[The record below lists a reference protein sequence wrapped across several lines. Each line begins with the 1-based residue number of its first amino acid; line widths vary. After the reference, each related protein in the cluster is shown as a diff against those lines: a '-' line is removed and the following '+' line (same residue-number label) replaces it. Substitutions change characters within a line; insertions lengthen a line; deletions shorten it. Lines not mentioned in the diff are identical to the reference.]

1 MGLIT
6 LSEVRPGLKLGNDV
20 HTSRGNVLLQKG
32 KVILPKDIEVL
43 KAFLVHQVDIDQERV
58 GASNTGSRGT
68 STASAN
74 NVVEKNGERSSR
86 GAGAVIAPIV
96 SSLHEEYEKMVAMTK
111 NAFLSSLAAELPVYE
126 LRTQLEAMFVHLKQY
141 NVLTFSP
148 RVMHEHDYVYH
159 HAVLSAITSYQLA
172 QWMELPSKDWM
183 QVAFAGLFH
192 DIGNNKVDP
201 LILHKPSALTV
212 EEQEEIRQ
220 HTKYGYQV
228 LKQAKAINEGA
239 RLAALQHHEKV
250 DGSGYPLQLSGT
262 QIHIYAKIVAIAD
275 IFHAMT
281 LEKIYRKA
289 QSPYL
294 VLEQIQS
301 EAFGKLDPTIV
312 NVFIQR
318 STQIHN
324 GIRVRL
330 SNNLFGEIIFS
341 DRDHP
346 TRPMVSVEGSI
357 INLMQQRQ
365 LHIQEVIR
373 S

>member
-6 LSEVRPGLKLGNDV
+6 LSEVKPGLKLGNDV
-20 HTSRGNVLLQKG
+20 QTLRGNVLFQKG
-32 KVILPKDIEVL
+32 KVILPKDVEVL
-43 KAFLVHQVDIDQERV
+43 RAFMIHQVDIEQERT
-58 GASNTGSRGT
+58 GTSSTGSKASST
-68 STASAN
+68 SSGHAGN
-74 NVVEKNGERSSR
+74 EKNGER
-86 GAGAVIAPIV
+86 AGKGGSAISTPVLP
-96 SSLHEEYEKMVAMTK
+96 SLHEEYEKMVGLTK
-111 NAFLSSLAAELPVYE
+111 KAFLSSLAAELPVYE
-126 LRTQLEAMFVHLKQY
+126 LRTQLEALFVHLKQY

-148 RVMHEHDYVYH
+148 RVIQEHDYVYH
-159 HAVLSAITSYQLA
+159 HAVLSAMTSYQLA
-172 QWMELPSKDWM
+172 QWMDLPSKDWM

-192 DIGNNKVDP
+192 DIGNSKVDP
-201 LILHKPSALTV
+201 QILHKPSTLTAS
-212 EEQEEIRQ
+212 EQAEIRQ

-301 EAFGKLDPTIV
+301 EAFGKLDPAIV

-324 GIRVRL
+324 GIRVKL
-330 SNNLFGEIIFS
+330 SNNQIGEIIFS

-346 TRPMVSVEGSI
+346 TRPMVSVEGTI

-365 LHIQEVIR
+365 LHIQEVIG
-373 S
+373 

>member
-6 LSEVRPGLKLGNDV
+6 LSEVKPGLKLGNDV
-20 HTSRGNVLLQKG
+20 HTVRGNVLFQKG
-32 KVILPKDIEVL
+32 KVILPKDVEVL
-43 KAFLVHQVDIDQERV
+43 RAFMIHQIDIEQERV
-58 GASNTGSRGT
+58 GTNGAGTKAVAST
-68 STASAN
+68 SS
-74 NVVEKNGERSSR
+74 EKNGDQYGKGSITVS
-86 GAGAVIAPIV
+86 APAV
-96 SSLHEEYEKMVAMTK
+96 SSLHEEYEKMVGLTR
-111 NAFLSSLAAELPVYE
+111 NAFQSSLAAELPVYE
-126 LRTQLEAMFVHLKQY
+126 LRTQLEALFVHLKQY

-148 RVMHEHDYVYH
+148 RVMQEHDYVYH
-159 HAVLSAITSYQLA
+159 HAVLSAMTSYQLA
-172 QWMELPSKDWM
+172 QWVELPSKDWM

-192 DIGNNKVDP
+192 DIGNSKVDP
-201 LILHKPSALTV
+201 QILHKPTALTAS
-212 EEQEEIRQ
+212 EQEEIRQ

-294 VLEQIQS
+294 VLEQIKS
-301 EAFGKLDPTIV
+301 EAFGKLDPAIV

-324 GIRVRL
+324 GIRVKL
-330 SNNLFGEIIFS
+330 SNNQIGEIIFS

-346 TRPMVSVEGSI
+346 TRPMVSVEGTI

-365 LHIQEVIR
+365 LYIQEVIG
-373 S
+373 

>member
-6 LSEVRPGLKLGNDV
+6 LSEVKPGLKLGNDV
-20 HTSRGNVLLQKG
+20 HTVRGNVLFQKG
-32 KVILPKDIEVL
+32 KVILPKDVEVL
-43 KAFLVHQVDIDQERV
+43 RAFMIHQIDIEQERV
-58 GASNTGSRGT
+58 GTNGAGTKAGAST
-68 STASAN
+68 SG
-74 NVVEKNGERSSR
+74 EKNGDQTGKGSI
-86 GAGAVIAPIV
+86 AVSAPTV
-96 SSLHEEYEKMVAMTK
+96 SSLHEEYEKMVVMTR
-111 NAFLSSLAAELPVYE
+111 NAFQSSLAAELPVYE
-126 LRTQLEAMFVHLKQY
+126 LRTQLEALFVHLKQY

-148 RVMHEHDYVYH
+148 RVMQEHDYVYH
-159 HAVLSAITSYQLA
+159 HAVLSAMTSYQLA

-192 DIGNNKVDP
+192 DIGNSKVDP
-201 LILHKPSALTV
+201 QILHKPTALTAS
-212 EEQEEIRQ
+212 EQEEIRQ

-294 VLEQIQS
+294 VLEQIKS
-301 EAFGKLDPTIV
+301 EAFGKLDPAIV

-324 GIRVRL
+324 GIRVKL
-330 SNNLFGEIIFS
+330 SNNQVGEIIFS

-346 TRPMVSVEGSI
+346 TRPMVSVEGTI

-365 LHIQEVIR
+365 LYIQEVIG
-373 S
+373 

>member
-6 LSEVRPGLKLGNDV
+6 LSEVKPGLKLGNDV
-20 HTSRGNVLLQKG
+20 HTVRGNVLFQKG
-32 KVILPKDIEVL
+32 KVILPKDVEVL
-43 KAFLVHQVDIDQERV
+43 RAFMIHQIDIEQERLGTN
-58 GASNTGSRGT
+58 GAGT
-68 STASAN
+68 KAAASPSG
-74 NVVEKNGERSSR
+74 EKNGDQTGKGSIAVSSP
-86 GAGAVIAPIV
+86 AV
-96 SSLHEEYEKMVAMTK
+96 SSLHEEYEKMVGLTR
-111 NAFLSSLAAELPVYE
+111 NAFQSSLAAELPVYE
-126 LRTQLEAMFVHLKQY
+126 LRTQLEALFVHLKQY

-148 RVMHEHDYVYH
+148 RVMQEHDYVYH
-159 HAVLSAITSYQLA
+159 HAVLSAMTSYQLA
-172 QWMELPSKDWM
+172 QWIELPSKDWM

-192 DIGNNKVDP
+192 DIGNSKVDP
-201 LILHKPSALTV
+201 QILHKPTALTAS
-212 EEQEEIRQ
+212 EQEEIRQ

-294 VLEQIQS
+294 VLEQIKS
-301 EAFGKLDPTIV
+301 EAFGKLDPAIV

-324 GIRVRL
+324 GIRVKL
-330 SNNLFGEIIFS
+330 SNNQIGEIIFS

-346 TRPMVSVEGSI
+346 TRPMVSVEGTI

-365 LHIQEVIR
+365 LYIQEVIG
-373 S
+373 

>member
-1 MGLIT
+1 MGLIA
-6 LSEVRPGLKLGNDV
+6 LSEVKPGLKLGNDV
-20 HTSRGNVLLQKG
+20 HTIRGNVLFQKG
-32 KVILPKDIEVL
+32 KVILPKDVEVL
-43 KAFLVHQVDIDQERV
+43 RAFMIHQVVIEQER
-58 GASNTGSRGT
+58 AGT
-68 STASAN
+68 SSAGSKASSTSAGSPGTD
-74 NVVEKNGERSSR
+74 KNEQTVKGGGTVS
-86 GAGAVIAPIV
+86 APVI
-96 SSLHEEYEKMVAMTK
+96 SSLHEEYEKMVGLTK

-126 LRTQLEAMFVHLKQY
+126 LRTQLEALFTYLKQY

-148 RVMHEHDYVYH
+148 RLMKEHDYVYH
-159 HAVLSAITSYQLA
+159 HAVLSAMTSYQLA
-172 QWMELPSKDWM
+172 QWIDLPSKDWM

-192 DIGNNKVDP
+192 DIGNSKVDP
-201 LILHKPSALTV
+201 QILHKPSTLTTS
-212 EEQEEIRQ
+212 EQEEIRQ

-301 EAFGKLDPTIV
+301 EAFGKLDPAIV
-312 NVFIQR
+312 NVFVQR

-324 GIRVRL
+324 GIRVKL
-330 SNNLFGEIIFS
+330 SDNQIGEIIFS

-346 TRPMVSVEGSI
+346 TRPMVSIEGTI

-365 LHIQEVIR
+365 LHIQEVIG
-373 S
+373 

>member
-6 LSEVRPGLKLGNDV
+6 LSEVKPGLKLGSDV
-20 HTSRGNVLLQKG
+20 QTLRGNVLLQKG
-32 KVILPKDIEVL
+32 KVILPKDVEVL
-43 KAFLVHQVDIDQERV
+43 RAFMIHQIDIEQDKV
-58 GASNTGSRGT
+58 GAGSNSSSKGAAASGT
-68 STASAN
+68 TVAT
-74 NVVEKNGERSSR
+74 EKSGERTGTLVS
-86 GAGAVIAPIV
+86 APV
-96 SSLHEEYEKMVAMTK
+96 STLQDEYEKMVILTK

-126 LRTQLEAMFVHLKQY
+126 LRTQLETLFGHLKQY

-148 RVMHEHDYVYH
+148 RAMKEHDYIYH

-172 QWMELPSKDWM
+172 QWLDLPSKDWM

-201 LILHKPSALTV
+201 QILHKPSSLTA

-220 HTKYGYQV
+220 HTKYGYQI

-250 DGSGYPLQLSGT
+250 DGSGYPLHLTGT

-281 LEKIYRKA
+281 LDRIYRKA
-289 QSPYL
+289 QSPYR
-294 VLEQIQS
+294 VLDQIQS
-301 EAFGKLDPTIV
+301 EAFGKLDPSIV
-312 NVFIQR
+312 NAFVQR

-324 GIRVRL
+324 GIRVKL
-330 SNNLFGEIIFS
+330 SNNQIGEIVFS

-346 TRPMVSVEGSI
+346 TRPMVSVEGTI

-365 LHIQEVIR
+365 LYIQEVLG
-373 S
+373 

>member
-6 LSEVRPGLKLGNDV
+6 LSEVKPGLKLGNDV
-20 HTSRGNVLLQKG
+20 HTVRGNVLFQKG
-32 KVILPKDIEVL
+32 KVILPKDVEVL
-43 KAFLVHQVDIDQERV
+43 RAFMIHQIDIEQERV
-58 GASNTGSRGT
+58 GTNGAGTKAAASKSG
-68 STASAN
+68 
-74 NVVEKNGERSSR
+74 EKNGDQTGKGSIAVSSP
-86 GAGAVIAPIV
+86 AV
-96 SSLHEEYEKMVAMTK
+96 SSLHEEYEKMVGLTR
-111 NAFLSSLAAELPVYE
+111 NAFQSSLAAELPVYE
-126 LRTQLEAMFVHLKQY
+126 LRTQLEALFVHLKQY

-148 RVMHEHDYVYH
+148 RVMQEHDYVYH
-159 HAVLSAITSYQLA
+159 HAVLSAMTSYQLA
-172 QWMELPSKDWM
+172 QWIELPSKDWM

-192 DIGNNKVDP
+192 DIGNSKVDP
-201 LILHKPSALTV
+201 QILHKPTALTAS
-212 EEQEEIRQ
+212 EQEEIRQ

-294 VLEQIQS
+294 VLEQIKS
-301 EAFGKLDPTIV
+301 EAFGKLDPAIV

-324 GIRVRL
+324 GIRVKL
-330 SNNLFGEIIFS
+330 SNNQIGEIIFS

-346 TRPMVSVEGSI
+346 TRPMVSVEGTI

-365 LHIQEVIR
+365 LYIQEVIG
-373 S
+373 

>member
-1 MGLIT
+1 MGLIA
-6 LSEVRPGLKLGNDV
+6 LSEVKPGLKLGSDV
-20 HTSRGNVLLQKG
+20 QTLRGNVLLQKG
-32 KVILPKDIEVL
+32 KIILPKDVEVL
-43 KAFLVHQVDIDQERV
+43 RAFMIHQIDIEQEKV
-58 GASNTGSRGT
+58 AAGSSSSSKGVAGASGT
-68 STASAN
+68 AA
-74 NVVEKNGERSSR
+74 VAEKSGERTGTLVS
-86 GAGAVIAPIV
+86 APV
-96 SSLHEEYEKMVAMTK
+96 STLQDEYEKMVTMTK
-111 NAFLSSLAAELPVYE
+111 KAFLSSLAAELPVYE
-126 LRTQLEAMFVHLKQY
+126 LRTQLETLFVHLKQY

-148 RVMHEHDYVYH
+148 RVMKEHDYIYH

-172 QWMELPSKDWM
+172 QWVDLPSKDWM

-201 LILHKPSALTV
+201 QILHKPSSLTV

-220 HTKYGYQV
+220 HTKYGYQI

-250 DGSGYPLQLSGT
+250 DGSGYPLHLTGT

-281 LEKIYRKA
+281 LERIYRKA

-294 VLEQIQS
+294 VLDQIQS
-301 EAFGKLDPTIV
+301 EAFGKLDPSIV
-312 NVFIQR
+312 NTFVQR

-324 GIRVRL
+324 GIRVKL
-330 SNNLFGEIIFS
+330 SNNQIGEIIFS

-346 TRPMVSVEGSI
+346 TRPMVSVEGTI

-365 LHIQEVIR
+365 LYIQEVLG
-373 S
+373 

>member
-6 LSEVRPGLKLGNDV
+6 LSKVKPGLKLGSDV
-20 HTSRGNVLLQKG
+20 QTLRGNVLLQKG
-32 KVILPKDIEVL
+32 KVILPKDMEVL
-43 KAFLVHQVDIDQERV
+43 RAFMIQQVDIEQERMASSSTGTK
-58 GASNTGSRGT
+58 GASVSAGS
-68 STASAN
+68 SAN
-74 NVVEKNGERSSR
+74 DNNGER
-86 GAGAVIAPIV
+86 AGKTGNVTTTPV
-96 SSLHEEYEKMVAMTK
+96 VTSLQDEYEKMVGLTK

-126 LRTQLEAMFVHLKQY
+126 LRTQLEAVFAHLKQY

-148 RVMHEHDYVYH
+148 RVMQEHDYVYH

-172 QWMELPSKDWM
+172 QWIDLPSKDWM

-201 LILHKPSALTV
+201 QILHKPSTLTAT
-212 EEQEEIRQ
+212 EQEEIRQ
-220 HTKYGYQV
+220 HTKYGYQI
-228 LKQAKAINEGA
+228 LKQAKSINEGA

-301 EAFGKLDPTIV
+301 EAFGKLDPAIV
-312 NVFIQR
+312 SVFVQR

-324 GIRVRL
+324 GIRVKL
-330 SNNLFGEIIFS
+330 SNNQIGEIVFS

-346 TRPMVSVEGSI
+346 TRPMVSVEGTI

-365 LHIQEVIR
+365 LHIQEVIG
-373 S
+373 

>member
-6 LSEVRPGLKLGNDV
+6 LSEVKPGLKLGNDV
-20 HTSRGNVLLQKG
+20 HTVRGNVLFQKG
-32 KVILPKDIEVL
+32 KVILPKDVEVL
-43 KAFLVHQVDIDQERV
+43 RAFMIHQIDIEQERV
-58 GASNTGSRGT
+58 GTNGAGTKAVASTNG
-68 STASAN
+68 
-74 NVVEKNGERSSR
+74 EKNGDQTGKGSIAVSSP
-86 GAGAVIAPIV
+86 AV
-96 SSLHEEYEKMVAMTK
+96 SSLHEEYEKMVGLTR
-111 NAFLSSLAAELPVYE
+111 NAFQSSLAAELPVYE
-126 LRTQLEAMFVHLKQY
+126 LRTQLEALFVHLKQY

-148 RVMHEHDYVYH
+148 RVMQEHDYVYH
-159 HAVLSAITSYQLA
+159 HAVLSAMTSYQLA
-172 QWMELPSKDWM
+172 QWIELPSKDWM

-192 DIGNNKVDP
+192 DIGNSKVDP
-201 LILHKPSALTV
+201 QILHKPTALTAS
-212 EEQEEIRQ
+212 EQEEIRQ

-294 VLEQIQS
+294 VLEQIKS
-301 EAFGKLDPTIV
+301 EAFGKLDPAIV

-324 GIRVRL
+324 GIRVKL
-330 SNNLFGEIIFS
+330 SNNQIGEIIFS

-346 TRPMVSVEGSI
+346 TRPMVSVEGTI

-365 LHIQEVIR
+365 LYIQEVIG
-373 S
+373 

>member
-6 LSEVRPGLKLGNDV
+6 LSEVKPGLKLGNDV
-20 HTSRGNVLLQKG
+20 HTVRGNVLFQKG
-32 KVILPKDIEVL
+32 KVILPKDVEVL
-43 KAFLVHQVDIDQERV
+43 RAFMIHQIDIEQERV
-58 GASNTGSRGT
+58 GTNGAGAKAVASTNG
-68 STASAN
+68 
-74 NVVEKNGERSSR
+74 EKNGDQTGKGSIAVSSP
-86 GAGAVIAPIV
+86 AV
-96 SSLHEEYEKMVAMTK
+96 SSLHEEYEKMVGLTR
-111 NAFLSSLAAELPVYE
+111 NAFQSSLAAELPVYE
-126 LRTQLEAMFVHLKQY
+126 LRTQLEALFVHLKQY

-148 RVMHEHDYVYH
+148 RVMQEHDYVYH
-159 HAVLSAITSYQLA
+159 HAVLSAMTSYQLA
-172 QWMELPSKDWM
+172 QWIELPSKDWM

-192 DIGNNKVDP
+192 DIGNSKVDP
-201 LILHKPSALTV
+201 QILHKPTALTAS
-212 EEQEEIRQ
+212 EQEEIRQ

-294 VLEQIQS
+294 VLEQIKS
-301 EAFGKLDPTIV
+301 EAFGKLDPAIV

-324 GIRVRL
+324 GIRVKL
-330 SNNLFGEIIFS
+330 SNNQIGEIIFS

-346 TRPMVSVEGSI
+346 TRPMVSVEGTI

-365 LHIQEVIR
+365 LYIQEVIG
-373 S
+373 

>member
-6 LSEVRPGLKLGNDV
+6 LSEVKPGLKLGSDV
-20 HTSRGNVLLQKG
+20 QTSRGNVLLQKG
-32 KVILPKDIEVL
+32 KIILPKDMEVL
-43 KAFLVHQVDIDQERV
+43 RAFLIHQVDIEQERTGNNSGGSKGV
-58 GASNTGSRGT
+58 TGPSGALGT
-68 STASAN
+68 AVA
-74 NVVEKNGERSSR
+74 EKNGDRTST
-86 GAGAVIAPIV
+86 IV
-96 SSLHEEYEKMVAMTK
+96 SAPVITLQDEYEKMVTLTK

-126 LRTQLEAMFVHLKQY
+126 LRTQLEALFVHLKQY

-148 RVMHEHDYVYH
+148 RNMKEHDYVYH

-172 QWMELPSKDWM
+172 QWIDLPSKDWM

-201 LILHKPSALTV
+201 QILHKPSSLTA

-220 HTKYGYQV
+220 HTKYGYQI
-228 LKQAKAINEGA
+228 LKQVKAINEGA

-250 DGSGYPLQLSGT
+250 DGSGYPLQLTGT

-301 EAFGKLDPTIV
+301 EAFGKLEPSIV
-312 NVFIQR
+312 NMFVQR

-324 GIRVRL
+324 GIRVKL
-330 SNNLFGEIIFS
+330 SNNQIGEIIFS

-365 LHIQEVIR
+365 LYIQEVVG
-373 S
+373 

>member
-1 MGLIT
+1 MGLVT
-6 LSEVRPGLKLGNDV
+6 LSEVKPGLKLGSDV
-20 HTSRGNVLLQKG
+20 QTLRGNVLLHKG
-32 KVILPKDIEVL
+32 KIILPKDMEVL
-43 KAFLVHQVDIDQERV
+43 RAFMIHQVDIEQERTAV
-58 GASNTGSRGT
+58 GSISSKGASGATG
-68 STASAN
+68 ASSAAAAA
-74 NVVEKNGERSSR
+74 EKNGDRTST
-86 GAGAVIAPIV
+86 VV
-96 SSLHEEYEKMVAMTK
+96 SVTVTTLQDEYERMVTLTK

-126 LRTQLEAMFVHLKQY
+126 LRTQLETLFVHLKQY

-148 RVMHEHDYVYH
+148 RSMKEHDYVYH

-172 QWMELPSKDWM
+172 QWVDLPSKDWM

-201 LILHKPSALTV
+201 QILHKPSSLTAA
-212 EEQEEIRQ
+212 EQEEIRQ
-220 HTKYGYQV
+220 HTKYGYQI

-250 DGSGYPLQLSGT
+250 DGSGYPLQLTGT

-301 EAFGKLDPTIV
+301 EAFGKLDPSIV
-312 NVFIQR
+312 NVFVQR

-324 GIRVRL
+324 GIRVKL
-330 SNNLFGEIIFS
+330 SNNQIGEIIFS

-346 TRPMVSVEGSI
+346 TRPMVSVEGTI

-365 LHIQEVIR
+365 LYIHEVLG
-373 S
+373 

>member
-6 LSEVRPGLKLGNDV
+6 LSEVKPGLKLGNDV
-20 HTSRGNVLLQKG
+20 HTVRGNVLFQKG
-32 KVILPKDIEVL
+32 KVILPKDVEVL
-43 KAFLVHQVDIDQERV
+43 RAFMIHQIDIEQDRV
-58 GASNTGSRGT
+58 GTN
-68 STASAN
+68 
-74 NVVEKNGERSSR
+74 
-86 GAGAVIAPIV
+86 GAGTKTAASSSGEKSGDQTGKGNVAVSAPAV
-96 SSLHEEYEKMVAMTK
+96 SSLHEEYEKMVVLTR
-111 NAFLSSLAAELPVYE
+111 NAFQSSLAAELPVYE
-126 LRTQLEAMFVHLKQY
+126 LRTQLEALFVHLKQY

-148 RVMHEHDYVYH
+148 RVMQEHDYVYH
-159 HAVLSAITSYQLA
+159 HAVLSAMTSYQLA

-192 DIGNNKVDP
+192 DIGNSKVDP
-201 LILHKPSALTV
+201 QILHKPTALTAS
-212 EEQEEIRQ
+212 EQEEIRQ

-294 VLEQIQS
+294 VLEQIKS
-301 EAFGKLDPTIV
+301 EAFGKLDPAIV

-324 GIRVRL
+324 GIRVKL
-330 SNNLFGEIIFS
+330 SNNQIGEIIFS

-346 TRPMVSVEGSI
+346 TRPMVSVEGTI

-365 LHIQEVIR
+365 LYIQEVIG
-373 S
+373 

>member
-1 MGLIT
+1 MALVT
-6 LSEVRPGLKLGNDV
+6 LSEVKPGLKLGSDV
-20 HTSRGNVLLQKG
+20 ETLRGNVLLQKG
-32 KVILPKDIEVL
+32 KIILPKDIEVL
-43 KAFLVHQVDIDQERV
+43 KAFMIGHIDVEQERTAAGSTNTK
-58 GASNTGSRGT
+58 GASGGTEAGSATVIDKNGDQT
-68 STASAN
+68 TTIASAP
-74 NVVEKNGERSSR
+74 VTAFMED
-86 GAGAVIAPIV
+86 
-96 SSLHEEYEKMVAMTK
+96 YEKMVTLTK

-126 LRTQLEAMFVHLKQY
+126 LRTQLEALFVHLKQY

-148 RVMHEHDYVYH
+148 RNTKEHDYVYH
-159 HAVLSAITSYQLA
+159 HAVLCAVTSYQLA
-172 QWMELPSKDWM
+172 QWIDLPAKDWM

-201 LILHKPSALTV
+201 QILQKPSSLTND
-212 EEQEEIRQ
+212 EQEEIRQ
-220 HTKYGYQV
+220 HTKYGYQI

-250 DGSGYPLQLSGT
+250 DGSGYPLQLTGT

-301 EAFGKLDPTIV
+301 EAFGKLDPSIV
-312 NVFIQR
+312 SVFIQR
-318 STQIHN
+318 STRIHN
-324 GIRVRL
+324 GLRVRL
-330 SNNLFGEIIFS
+330 SNNQIGKIIFS

-357 INLMQQRQ
+357 INLMQQTQ
-365 LHIQEVIR
+365 LYIQDILA
-373 S
+373 